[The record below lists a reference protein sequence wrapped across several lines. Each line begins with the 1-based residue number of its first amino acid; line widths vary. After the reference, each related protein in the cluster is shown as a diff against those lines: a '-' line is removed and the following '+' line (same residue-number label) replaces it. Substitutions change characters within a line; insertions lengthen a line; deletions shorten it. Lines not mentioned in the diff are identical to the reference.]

1 MIEVVDE
8 MVRGNDVGVLV
19 EGPDWL
25 QPPEHEDV
33 GVGEGTV
40 VSGYLL
46 LD

>member
-1 MIEVVDE
+1 MIKVVDE

-33 GVGEGTV
+33 GVGKGAV
-40 VSGYLL
+40 VSGHLL